1 MSDNLQDVVFDDTT
15 ETEGFRAYKAGLK
28 AGAAAERE
36 RIRQLAIEKRAIF
49 FTCTMQPCPDS
60 HHGAMFADLLGPGAP

>member
-28 AGAAAERE
+28 AGAVAERE
-36 RIRQLAIEKRAIF
+36 RIRQQLERILITHVVSPEPPLYA
-49 FTCTMQPCPDS
+49 
-60 HHGAMFADLLGPGAP
+60 LLDELRGRP